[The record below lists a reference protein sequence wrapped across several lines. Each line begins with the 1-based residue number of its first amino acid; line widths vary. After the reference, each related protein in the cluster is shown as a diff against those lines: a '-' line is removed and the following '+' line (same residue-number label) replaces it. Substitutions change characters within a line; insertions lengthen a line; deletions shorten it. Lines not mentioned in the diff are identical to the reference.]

1 MAPTGCR
8 ALVTAF
14 MLSTTLP
21 FQTPILRQGR
31 LRGHERCSGGGAEG
45 STAAVAGGLRWAGAT
60 SVLRAPVDLRC
71 FGMGVTTPLSRAPAS
86 NLSQKVLAD
95 FLDDTFACA
104 GTRRRG
110 GRVAAC
116 GARAAAAGNT
126 GDWLSQCLLCPGCG
140 QAIGSLSQRPGRK
153 RLR

>member
-1 MAPTGCR
+1 MAATVCR

-60 SVLRAPVDLRC
+60 SVLRAPVD
-71 FGMGVTTPLSRAPAS
+71 VTTPLSRAPAS

-104 GTRRRG
+104 GLRRRG

-116 GARAAAAGNT
+116 GTRAAAAGNT